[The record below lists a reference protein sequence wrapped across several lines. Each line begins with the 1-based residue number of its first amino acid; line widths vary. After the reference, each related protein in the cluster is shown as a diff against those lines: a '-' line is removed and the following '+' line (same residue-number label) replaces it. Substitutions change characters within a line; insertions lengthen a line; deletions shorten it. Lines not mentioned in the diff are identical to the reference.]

1 MAIPNF
7 FEFQKSTLKERA
19 SVAELKSKTTMELR
33 DLESLTTKEEIIE
46 AIESALREPV
56 PDPQI
61 NISPPN
67 KREQV

>member
-1 MAIPNF
+1 MASPNF

-46 AIESALREPV
+46 AI
-56 PDPQI
+56 
-61 NISPPN
+61 
-67 KREQV
+67 